1 MKRFGEFF
9 CLMFVLF
16 TILFLYGCGGGAR
29 GVGGGSLLDGT
40 NRSVTTIV
48 VHHTAGMASNDI
60 KQVVSGINRLHA
72 RKFRKMGKSLGL
84 TIAYHYLITPD
95 GKVWR
100 TRDLQDVGY
109 HAGDWNV
116 NLHSIGVC
124 LVGDFTKY
132 RPTKSQVRSLDRL
145 VRRLRSE
152 RRISKV
158 IPHSYCRAT
167 LCCGE
172 HLKREV
178 RRFSWGKHF

>member
-1 MKRFGEFF
+1 MKRFVLFF
-9 CLMFVLF
+9 CLTCVFV
-16 TILFLYGCGGGAR
+16 FLCGCGTR
-29 GVGGGSLLDGT
+29 GVVGGSLLGGT

-48 VHHTAGMASNDI
+48 VHHTAGTMSNDI
-60 KQVVSGINRLHA
+60 KQVASGINRLHG
-72 RKFRKMGKSLGL
+72 RKFRKMSKSLNL

-116 NLHSIGVC
+116 NLHSIGIC
-124 LVGDFTKY
+124 LVGDFSKHQ
-132 RPTKSQVRSLDRL
+132 PTRAQVRSLDRL
-145 VRRLRSE
+145 VQRLRGE
-152 RRISKV
+152 RGISKV

-178 RRFSWGKHF
+178 RKLSWGRHF